1 MVNLFFRFLIL
12 RNREYNGDLSFA
24 HLDIQ
29 GRSYDE
35 TKALTLGPFSRNLC
49 RVAQM
54 RVINYAAA
62 ELLNSLNSQQYL
74 VIVFH
79 TETLSLRV
87 FPFEVYT
94 LYV

>member
-1 MVNLFFRFLIL
+1 MVNFFFRFLIL

-35 TKALTLGPFSRNLC
+35 TQALSLGPFSRNLC

-54 RVINYAAA
+54 RGNYAAA

-94 LYV
+94 L

>member
-35 TKALTLGPFSRNLC
+35 TQALTLGPFSRNLC

-54 RVINYAAA
+54 RGN
-62 ELLNSLNSQQYL
+62 
-74 VIVFH
+74 
-79 TETLSLRV
+79 
-87 FPFEVYT
+87 
-94 LYV
+94 